1 MRGLRSLASML
12 LARNDEMTVEAR
24 VSDRFRVTAGR
35 QRTGRWMRKL
45 GAGVQR
51 RLPVFIV
58 ALVAIM
64 GICTC
69 AAFIVNRNDEA
80 AVRDYIYVTRDVRL
94 VQMALLEAQA
104 AARSV
109 VLSGEPDY
117 LGDYAHALGQLTE
130 MPPSL
135 FALIDAYAATKPA
148 AQGNPKPVSTAI
160 VALRDSWDDAVALG
174 LAHRQGD
181 AITLLANRH
190 ADRLMAETGDLITS
204 YLGDRSAKAEGD
216 WRRIA
221 VEQSITLIVNL
232 LGALIAIAA
241 TTYAFSRSER
251 QANGRDQAIRES
263 QRARREVETLFGMTD
278 ILQSAQAADD
288 ANAVLRATATEL
300 MPDCGGVLYVFNNS
314 RDRLDLAV
322 EWGEAGRSSTP
333 IHITPESCWALKR
346 GKPHLNETRP
356 AALRCGHGTETE
368 TVLEIPIV
376 ARGEIHGLLALRG
389 AVLGQAETLARLK
402 PVAIALADAMSLALS
417 NIALRERLRNQA
429 LRDPLTS
436 LYNRRFL
443 EEMMERLTTD
453 AERRRAPLSVI
464 MMDLDHF
471 KKLNDRHGHAAG
483 DLVLRNTATA
493 LLSCLRPSDV
503 ACRYGGEE
511 FAILLPDCALEQ
523 AVAKAEQI
531 RARLATTSGNDV
543 PVTAS
548 FGVASM
554 PETCR
559 RAAELLPAADG
570 ALYQAKDQ
578 GRDRVVGAVVL
589 PAAEMIA
596 LANGRSATG
605 KD

>member
-1 MRGLRSLASML
+1 M
-12 LARNDEMTVEAR
+12 
-24 VSDRFRVTAGR
+24 SDRFRLMAGR
-35 QRTGRWMRKL
+35 TRLRQL
-45 GAGVQR
+45 ALFVQR
-51 RLPVFIV
+51 RLTVLIV
-58 ALVAIM
+58 ALVTIM
-64 GICTC
+64 GACTFT
-69 AAFIVNRNDEA
+69 AFIVNRNDEA
-80 AVRDYIYVTRDVRL
+80 AVKNYIYVTRDVRM

-104 AARSV
+104 GARSV
-109 VLSGEPDY
+109 VLSGDPSY
-117 LGDYAHALGQLTE
+117 LPTYAHALGQLTQTS
-130 MPPSL
+130 PSL
-135 FALIDAYAATKPA
+135 YALIDTHAARDPA
-148 AQGNPKPVSTAI
+148 AQGNPKPVSSAVVT
-160 VALRDSWDDAVALG
+160 LRNVWDDAVSLG
-174 LAHRQGD
+174 LAHRQDD
-181 AITLLANRH
+181 ADALLASRH
-190 ADRLMAETGDLITS
+190 ADSIMATTSELIAG
-204 YLGDRSAKAEGD
+204 YLADRSAKAEGD
-216 WRRIA
+216 WQRIA
-221 VEQSITLIVNL
+221 VEQSVTLIVNL
-232 LGALIAIAA
+232 LGALIAIGA
-241 TTYAFSRSER
+241 TTYAFARSARE
-251 QANGRDQAIRES
+251 AKGRDEAILTS

-278 ILQSAQAADD
+278 ILQSAQAAED

-314 RDRLDLAV
+314 RDRLDLAI
-322 EWGEAGRSSTP
+322 EWGESGAGPTP
-333 IHITPESCWALKR
+333 IHITPDSCWALKR

-356 AALRCGHGTETE
+356 AALRCNHVTDARP
-368 TVLEIPIV
+368 VFEIPIV

-389 AVLGQAETLARLK
+389 VAFGDAEALARIK

-471 KKLNDRHGHAAG
+471 KKLNDRYGHAAG
-483 DLVLRNTATA
+483 DIVLRSTATA
-493 LLSCLRPSDV
+493 VLSCLRPSDV

-511 FAILLPDCALEQ
+511 LAILLPDCTLEH
-523 AVAKAEQI
+523 AIAKAEQI
-531 RARLATTSGNDV
+531 RARLATTSANDV

-559 RAAELLPAADG
+559 RAAELLPTADG

-578 GRDRVVGAVVL
+578 GRDRVVAAAVL

-596 LANGRSATG
+596 LANGGRSASAG
-605 KD
+605 E

>member
-1 MRGLRSLASML
+1 MARS
-12 LARNDEMTVEAR
+12 T
-24 VSDRFRVTAGR
+24 
-35 QRTGRWMRKL
+35 RKL
-45 GAGVQR
+45 AVFAQR
-51 RLPVFIV
+51 RLPILIV
-58 ALVAIM
+58 LLVAVM
-64 GICTC
+64 GVCTC
-69 AAFIVNRNDEA
+69 TAFIVNRDDEA
-80 AVRDYIYVTRDVRL
+80 AVRDYIYVTRDVRM

-104 AARSV
+104 GARSV

-117 LGDYAHALGQLTE
+117 LADYAHALGQLTDTR
-130 MPPSL
+130 PDL
-135 FALIDAYAATKPA
+135 YALIDAFAARQPEA
-148 AQGNPKPVSTAI
+148 LGNPKPVSTAI
-160 VALRDSWDDAVALG
+160 VTLRDAWDDAVALG
-174 LAHRQGD
+174 LAHRQAD
-181 AITLLANRH
+181 AIALLVTRH
-190 ADRLMAETGDLITS
+190 SDKLMATTSDLIAG
-204 YLGDRSAKAEGD
+204 YLADRSAKAEGD

-221 VEQSITLIVNL
+221 VEQSITLLVNL

-241 TTYAFSRSER
+241 TTYAFTRSER
-251 QANGRDQAIRES
+251 QARGRDEAILAS

-278 ILQSAQAADD
+278 ILQSAQAAED
-288 ANAVLRATATEL
+288 ANAVLRATATDL

-314 RDRLDLAV
+314 RDRLDLAI
-322 EWGEAGRSSTP
+322 EWGEAGGSPAP
-333 IHITPESCWALKR
+333 IHITPDSCWALKR

-356 AALRCGHGTETE
+356 AALRCSHVTDAEP
-368 TVLEIPIV
+368 VLEIPIV

-389 AVLGQAETLARLK
+389 AALGKAETLARLK

-471 KKLNDRHGHAAG
+471 KKLNDRHGHATG
-483 DLVLRNTATA
+483 DIVLRNTATA
-493 LLSCLRPSDV
+493 VLSCLRPSDV

-531 RARLATTSGNDV
+531 RARLATTSANDV

-548 FGVASM
+548 FGAASM

-559 RAAELLPAADG
+559 RAAELLPTADG
-570 ALYQAKDQ
+570 ALYQAKDR
-578 GRDRVVGAVVL
+578 GRDRVVGAAVL

-596 LANGRSATG
+596 LANGGRGVNAG
-605 KD
+605 E

>member
-1 MRGLRSLASML
+1 
-12 LARNDEMTVEAR
+12 MT
-24 VSDRFRVTAGR
+24 T
-35 QRTGRWMRKL
+35 
-45 GAGVQR
+45 
-51 RLPVFIV
+51 
-58 ALVAIM
+58 
-64 GICTC
+64 
-69 AAFIVNRNDEA
+69 
-80 AVRDYIYVTRDVRL
+80 
-94 VQMALLEAQA
+94 
-104 AARSV
+104 
-109 VLSGEPDY
+109 
-117 LGDYAHALGQLTE
+117 
-130 MPPSL
+130 
-135 FALIDAYAATKPA
+135 
-148 AQGNPKPVSTAI
+148 
-160 VALRDSWDDAVALG
+160 
-174 LAHRQGD
+174 
-181 AITLLANRH
+181 
-190 ADRLMAETGDLITS
+190 TGDLIAS
-204 YLGDRSAKAEGD
+204 YLADRSAKAEAD

-221 VEQSITLIVNL
+221 VEQRVTLLVNL

-241 TTYAFSRSER
+241 TTYAFARSER
-251 QANGRDQAIRES
+251 QARGRDEAILAS

-278 ILQSAQAADD
+278 ILQSAQAAED
-288 ANAVLRATATEL
+288 ANAVLRATATDL

-322 EWGEAGRSSTP
+322 EWGEAGGSP
-333 IHITPESCWALKR
+333 ALIHITPDSCWALKR

-356 AALRCGHGTETE
+356 AALRCSHVTDAE

-389 AVLGQAETLARLK
+389 AALGKPEALTRLK

-453 AERRRAPLSVI
+453 AERRRAPLAVI

-471 KKLNDRHGHAAG
+471 KKLNDRHGHATG
-483 DLVLRNTATA
+483 DIVLRNTATA
-493 LLSCLRPSDV
+493 VLSCLRPSDV

-511 FAILLPDCALEQ
+511 FALLLPDCTLDQ
-523 AVAKAEQI
+523 AMAKAEQI
-531 RARLATTSGNDV
+531 RARLATTSANDV

-559 RAAELLPAADG
+559 RAAELLPTADG
-570 ALYQAKDQ
+570 ALYQAKDR
-578 GRDRVVGAVVL
+578 GRDRVAGAPVL

-596 LANGRSATG
+596 LANGGRSVTAG
-605 KD
+605 E